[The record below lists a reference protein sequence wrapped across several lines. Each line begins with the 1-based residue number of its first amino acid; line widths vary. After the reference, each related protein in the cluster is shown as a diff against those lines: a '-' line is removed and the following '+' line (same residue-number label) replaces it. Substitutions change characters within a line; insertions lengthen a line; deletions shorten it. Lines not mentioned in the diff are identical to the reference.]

1 MALFEND
8 TLHLKFLNIIYRF
21 NPKPSYTEKG
31 RYADG
36 LILYVKGGHR
46 IDFADRAL
54 ETSAGDLLYLPYR
67 EVYGNRIT
75 ENTTEYFQLDFLL
88 YENGSPARLFD
99 TPRLFSA
106 DSAEKALPVMRRLYE
121 ETAAAATP
129 LLRLVDTAR
138 LIALVKNEGAG
149 GNGSGDGMDRIR
161 NAVSYID
168 EHYREDTPVTALAAM
183 TGMCVSNLEKL
194 FRKHLGLTPCAYRS
208 AVRVRHAKMLL
219 AGGCTVFEAAQLSG
233 FTDPFYFSR
242 LFRKITGCA
251 PETYKNQT
259 VDL

>member
-46 IDFADRAL
+46 IDLTDQAL

-88 YENGSPARLFD
+88 YENGSPARL
-99 TPRLFSA
+99 
-106 DSAEKALPVMRRLYE
+106 
-121 ETAAAATP
+121 
-129 LLRLVDTAR
+129 
-138 LIALVKNEGAG
+138 IALVKNEGAG

-168 EHYREDTPVTALAAM
+168 EHYREDTPIPALAAM